1 MAPALFCSV
10 RANKLWASA
19 AVYWHAGQD
28 LRWYVPVCL
37 WIWVDGFLQLCRKCL
52 SCLEEAEEGGIALL
66 VDCHPGSAFLVGYS

>member
-1 MAPALFCSV
+1 MGICCCLLACWARFALVCS
-10 RANKLWASA
+10 S
-19 AVYWHAGQD
+19 
-28 LRWYVPVCL
+28 VCL